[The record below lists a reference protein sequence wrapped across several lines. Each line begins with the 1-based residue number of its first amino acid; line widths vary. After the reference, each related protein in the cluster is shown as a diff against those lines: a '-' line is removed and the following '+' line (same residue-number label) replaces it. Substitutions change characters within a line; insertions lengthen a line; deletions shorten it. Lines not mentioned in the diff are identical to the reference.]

1 MTTTTTLR
9 ATALVCGVTMF
20 VACGGTETIQP
31 DDVATGKAASLSV
44 EAANQTGALIAFVT
58 DAIPNA
64 QTGIEAAATASQLTG
79 ALQPAGCATAVTNG
93 NQVTY
98 TLASC
103 SGPYG
108 IVKMT
113 GVVTVS
119 FMISGVNALDIE
131 LAADNL
137 VVGGATLTLSATA
150 TYQKGSTSDMLTVAA
165 SNQGTSARAG
175 NVSHTGMYAIGWDAT
190 CLQLDGTFSTTIAG
204 ATLVDTLTWTT
215 VVSGYERCGNSCPKA
230 GGIVTVTG
238 PSNRSVTVSYSGGG
252 TASATSS
259 TGQSG
264 MIALPCAD

>member
-1 MTTTTTLR
+1 MTTTMLR
-9 ATALVCGVTMF
+9 ATLVCGVAMF

-44 EAANQTGALIAFVT
+44 EAANQAGALIAFVT
-58 DAIPNA
+58 DAIPAA
-64 QTGIEAAATASQLTG
+64 QTGLEAAATASQLTG

-150 TYQKGSTSDMLTVAA
+150 TYQKGSTTDMLTVAA

-204 ATLVDTLTWTT
+204 LTWTT
-215 VVSGYERCGNSCPKA
+215 AVTGYERCENGCPKA
-230 GGIVTVTG
+230 GGIVTATG

-252 TASATSS
+252 TASAMSS

-264 MIALPCAD
+264 LIALPCAD